1 MRFAALVFLGTG
13 LVSPIPARAQDTVSE
28 SVSNFASDPP
38 QQTGAGPTASQ
49 AAPEIRK
56 ELFVTAGRS
65 LLVESLDPIERVA
78 VGFGDLAEATAV
90 TQREVLLNGKAPGQ
104 TSLIIWQRGG
114 GKLLFDVTV
123 QPSSFTA
130 TNRVETVNREIKRE
144 LPDQNVEMSY
154 ENGTVFLRGRVKNLV
169 SAERA
174 VSIAATLGPTVNLLY
189 VDVPPAEQQ
198 ILLKVRFATVDR
210 SASLQLGLNLIS
222 TGAGNTVGG
231 VSTQQ
236 FSGPQIANGTSGG
249 PAITLSDALNIFL
262 FRSDL
267 NLAAAIQALQQDSLL
282 EILAEPN
289 VLAMNGRGA
298 SFLAGG
304 EFPFPSFQPA
314 ANGVGTVT
322 VQFREYG
329 IRLNFLPTITPRG
342 TIRLEVEPEVS
353 ALDFTNGLVVQG
365 YTIPAL
371 TVRKVSTEIELRAGQ
386 SFAIAGLIDNQ
397 FTETIGKIPLLG
409 DVPVLGKL
417 FQSKSRLRNNTELLV
432 IVTPELVTPTTSSE
446 PAPEMN
452 FPQPPQWPGAVS
464 KEEVAP
470 VHKKP
475 SAVETIPFETL
486 VNSLEPQTPANLRPA
501 VAAPQKNA
509 PAAASPRALPLN

>member
-1 MRFAALVFLGTG
+1 MRKPLWFAALVFVGAG
-13 LVSPIPARAQDTVSE
+13 LVSPTAARAQD
-28 SVSNFASDPP
+28 NASDPP
-38 QQTGAGPTASQ
+38 QQTGA
-49 AAPEIRK
+49 APDIPK
-56 ELFVTAGRS
+56 ELFVTVGRS
-65 LLVESLDPIERVA
+65 LLVESATSIERVA

-123 QPSSFTA
+123 KPSGFTA
-130 TNRVETVNREIKRE
+130 TNRVQTVSREIKRE

-210 SASLQLGLNLIS
+210 SASLQLGLNIIS

-236 FSGPQIANGTSGG
+236 FSAPQVTNGTSG
-249 PAITLSDALNIFL
+249 PAVTLSDALNIFL

-289 VLAMNGRGA
+289 VLAMNGKAA

-329 IRLNFLPTITPRG
+329 IRLNFIPTITPRG
-342 TIRLEVEPEVS
+342 TIRLEVAPEVS

-446 PAPEMN
+446 PVPEMN
-452 FPQPPQWPGAVS
+452 FPQPPQWPGTVS
-464 KEEVAP
+464 KEEIAP
-470 VHKKP
+470 VPKET

-486 VNSLEPQTPANLRPA
+486 MNSLELQTPANPQSA
-501 VAAPQKNA
+501 VAAPQQHA
-509 PAAASPRALPLN
+509 PAAASPRVLPLN

>member
-1 MRFAALVFLGTG
+1 M
-13 LVSPIPARAQDTVSE
+13 
-28 SVSNFASDPP
+28 
-38 QQTGAGPTASQ
+38 
-49 AAPEIRK
+49 
-56 ELFVTAGRS
+56 
-65 LLVESLDPIERVA
+65 LVESLDPIERVA

-104 TSLIIWQRGG
+104 TSLIVWQRGG

-130 TNRVETVNREIKRE
+130 TSRVETVRREIKRE

-154 ENGTVFLRGRVKNLV
+154 ENGTVFLRGKVKNLV
-169 SAERA
+169 SAARA

-222 TGAGNTVGG
+222 TGAGNTIGG

-236 FSGPQIANGTSGG
+236 FSGPQVANGTTG

-289 VLAMNGRGA
+289 VLAMNGRAA

-329 IRLNFLPTITPRG
+329 IRLNFIPTITPRG
-342 TIRLEVEPEVS
+342 TIRLEVAPEVS

-464 KEEVAP
+464 KEEIAP
-470 VHKKP
+470 VP
-475 SAVETIPFETL
+475 RETSAAVETIPFETL
-486 VNSLEPQTPANLRPA
+486 MNSLEPQTPANLQPA
-501 VAAPQKNA
+501 VAAAQQHA
-509 PAAASPRALPLN
+509 PAAASPRVLPLN